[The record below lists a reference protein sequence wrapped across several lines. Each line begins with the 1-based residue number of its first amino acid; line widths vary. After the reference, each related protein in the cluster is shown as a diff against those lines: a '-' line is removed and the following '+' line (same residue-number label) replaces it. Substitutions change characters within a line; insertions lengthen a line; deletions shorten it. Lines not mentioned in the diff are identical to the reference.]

1 MKEKLMLTIF
11 PIELCSNHT
20 SLQKSRRLQRIFYFM
35 LKVSEFVLF
44 RAIYS
49 LFEQV
54 VQLFRVMVSAK
65 DSDGSVHQAMQTLI
79 RKLMENTLQQMYG
92 DEYKKRSKRRPKKQ
106 SKAIVETSLK
116 LTEIESVSC
125 GSCLANIHYCS
136 SV

>member
-35 LKVSEFVLF
+35 LKVSEFLLF

-92 DEYKKRSKRRPKKQ
+92 DEYKKRSKNR
-106 SKAIVETSLK
+106 L
-116 LTEIESVSC
+116 L
-125 GSCLANIHYCS
+125 
-136 SV
+136 